1 MITFK
6 HSVKTKLSE
15 EKNFIAFQLMTR
27 NLDIEVAETKD
38 FNTASQVEKEYE
50 LSGKMLEKLPKVSNF
65 KLMLDNDV
73 NKAIDVKPAVFEKI
87 KDNNGYYMVIDIKAE
102 GIERLGV
109 SNLLKAKQVQVYV
122 SAVTQEQD
130 IITGL
135 SDIVALSFSS
145 K

>member
-6 HSVKTKLSE
+6 HAVETKLSE
-15 EKNFIAFQLMTR
+15 EKNCIAFQLMTR
-27 NLDIEVAETKD
+27 NLDIEVSETKD
-38 FNTASQVEKEYE
+38 FNTASQVEKECE
-50 LSGKMLEKLPKVSNF
+50 LSGKMLEKLPKVSSF

-87 KDNNGYYMVIDIKAE
+87 KDNNGYYMVLDIKAE

-122 SAVTQEQD
+122 SAVTQEQE

>member
-6 HSVKTKLSE
+6 HAVETKLSE

-38 FNTASQVEKEYE
+38 FNTASQVEKECE
-50 LSGKMLEKLPKVSNF
+50 LSGKMLEKLPKVSSF

-87 KDNNGYYMVIDIKAE
+87 KDNNGYYMVLDIKAE
-102 GIERLGV
+102 SIERLGV